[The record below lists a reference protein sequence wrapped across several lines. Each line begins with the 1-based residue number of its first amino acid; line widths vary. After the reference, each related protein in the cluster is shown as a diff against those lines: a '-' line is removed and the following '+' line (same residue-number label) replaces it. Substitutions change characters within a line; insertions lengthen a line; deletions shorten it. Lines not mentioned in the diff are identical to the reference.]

1 MKIALLSDIHGN
13 STALEAVLADIDSLG
28 GADEIWVLGDLVALG
43 PDPAGVLERL
53 LDLPGVR
60 FVRGNTDRYVT
71 TTDRPPPTIESV
83 KSDPARIAHLIGM
96 ASSFTW
102 TQGAVSA
109 VGRFDWLASLPLEI
123 ETTLP
128 DGTHLLGVHASPGR
142 DDGPGFAPDYTD
154 QDMLS
159 RLQAAPVGLICAGH
173 PPQPMNR
180 PLGDWQVVNLG
191 SVSNPPGADKR
202 ASYVILHASES
213 GYQVEHRRVVYDVD
227 IVLSAL
233 ERLRHPGAD
242 FVVRHF
248 RT

>member
-1 MKIALLSDIHGN
+1 MKIALISDIHGN
-13 STALEAVLADIDSLG
+13 STALEAVLADVTSRG
-28 GADEIWVLGDLVALG
+28 GVDETWVLGDLVALG
-43 PDPAGVLERL
+43 PDPVGVLERL
-53 LDLPGVR
+53 TDLPAVR

-83 KSDPARIAHLIGM
+83 QSDPARIANLIEI

-109 VGRFDWLASLPLEI
+109 IGRFDWLANLPLEI

-142 DDGPGFAPDYTD
+142 DDGPGFAPDYRD

-159 RLQAAPVGLICAGH
+159 RLQGAPPGLVCAGH
-173 PPQPMNR
+173 THH
-180 PLGDWQVVNLG
+180 PLSRRVGDWHVVNLG
-191 SVSNPPGADKR
+191 SVSNPPGPDKS
-202 ASYVILHASES
+202 ASYVILHAGEA
-213 GYQVEHRRVVYDVD
+213 GYQVEHRRVSYDLAA
-227 IVLSAL
+227 VLAML
-233 ERLRHPGAD
+233 ERQRHPGIA
-242 FVVRHF
+242 FIAKHF